1 MRVKVVVFDLDDTL
15 YPEIEFV
22 KSGFLAVA
30 RAFGEPLLFEKM
42 CALLETHGRGKVFDL
57 ALESFGLSS
66 KSAIKQ
72 ALSIYRQ
79 HTPKITLPR
88 ESQEIL
94 EYYQKRHIPLY
105 IVTDGNKL
113 VQANK
118 IKALGLDRY
127 VKKSFITH
135 RYGTIHAKPS
145 PHCFLKIAHNEGV
158 EYGDVV
164 YIGDNCNKD
173 FVGIKKL
180 GFRTIRI
187 KQGMFADVQKPQ
199 EYQAEYE
206 IQNLLELKKRLKVRQ
221 NEDRRF

>member
-1 MRVKVVVFDLDDTL
+1 MCKRISILRVKIVVFDLDDTL

-22 KSGFLAVA
+22 KSGFRAVA
-30 RAFGEPLLFEKM
+30 AYFDEPLLFEKM
-42 CALLETHGRGKVFDL
+42 CEVLEQNGRGRVFDL
-57 ALESFGLSS
+57 ALAHFGERS
-66 KSAIKQ
+66 KKAVQK

-79 HTPKITLPR
+79 HTPRISLPK

-94 EYYQKRHIPLY
+94 EYFDAQNIPLY
-105 IVTDGNKL
+105 IVTDGNKH

-118 IKALGLDRY
+118 IKALGLERY

-145 PHCFLKIAHNEGV
+145 PYCFVKIAQNEGV
-158 EYGDVV
+158 DWCDVV

-173 FVGIKKL
+173 FVGIKRL
-180 GFRTIRI
+180 GFRTVRI
-187 KQGMFADVQKPQ
+187 KQGMFVDVQKPQ

-206 IQNLLELKKRLKVRQ
+206 IKSLLELKQKLKVK
-221 NEDRRF
+221 